1 MNDVRA
7 IPSAPGALPLV
18 GHLVRLLRDPLA
30 FLTSLPAHGDL
41 VRIRLGPLTV
51 VVVCDAE
58 LTRQV
63 LVGDRV
69 FDKGGPVYN
78 RAREVAG
85 NGLPTCPHSAHRRQR
100 RMIQP
105 AFHPAR
111 LRGYADTMTGR
122 IDERTAAWRAG
133 QVLQVS
139 TEMMAIA
146 SQAAAAAFFSRTLP
160 SAELGRIVDDVTT
173 VINGMGRR
181 MLMVPPLDRIP
192 TPRNRSY
199 LRARAR
205 LRDTLDR
212 IVARRLAEGTDRGD
226 LLSALIA
233 ARDPEKGGPGLSGA
247 EISDQTI
254 AFFLAGTE
262 TTAATVSW
270 ALDLLARH
278 PDLERRVHAEVDA
291 VLGGAAATH
300 ADLPGLTLTE
310 RVVTE
315 TLRLRP
321 PGWFVTRSVSAD
333 TELGGHPLPAG
344 TTVAYSAYLI
354 HHRPDLYDRP
364 GTFDPDRWDPG
375 RPQPPRHA
383 LIPFAAG
390 ARKCIGDT
398 FATTEAVL
406 ALATVTARWRLVHL
420 PGAGRRPAVAMT
432 LRPRDLRMRAQPRTA
447 PRTPGASSAE

>member
-1 MNDVRA
+1 MKDLRS
-7 IPSAPGALPLV
+7 IPSAPDALPLV
-18 GHLVRLLRDPLA
+18 GHLVHLLRNPLA

-51 VVVCDAE
+51 VVLCDAE

-63 LVGDRV
+63 LINDRV
-69 FDKGGPVYN
+69 FDKGGPVYD

-105 AFHPAR
+105 AFHPTR
-111 LRGYADTMTGR
+111 LRSYADTMTGC
-122 IDERTAAWRAG
+122 IDERTAAWQAG
-133 QVLQVS
+133 QVLQIPN
-139 TEMMAIA
+139 EMMAIA
-146 SQAAAAAFFSRTLP
+146 SKAAAAAFFSRTLP
-160 SAELGRIVDDVTT
+160 SAELGRILDDVTT
-173 VINGMGRR
+173 LINGMGRR
-181 MLMVPPLDRIP
+181 MLMIPPLDRLP

-205 LRDTLDR
+205 LRDTLDQ
-212 IVARRLAEGTDRGD
+212 IIAQRLAEGTDQGD

-233 ARDPEKGGPGLSGA
+233 ARDPEEGGRGMSRA

-262 TTAATVSW
+262 TTAATVGW

-278 PDLERRVHAEVDA
+278 PEIEQRVHSEVDT

-300 ADLPGLTLTE
+300 TDLPDLTLTA
-310 RVVTE
+310 RVITE

-321 PGWFVTRSVSAD
+321 PGWFITRLVSAD

-344 TTVAYSAYLI
+344 ATVAYSAYLI
-354 HHRPDLYDRP
+354 HHRPDLYDNP
-364 GTFDPDRWDPG
+364 EAFDPDRWDPR

-398 FATTEAVL
+398 FATTEATL
-406 ALATVTARWRLVHL
+406 ALATIAARWRLAHL
-420 PGAGRRPAVAMT
+420 PGHRTRPALAMT
-432 LRPRDLRMRAQPRTA
+432 LRPRDLRMRAQPRTVT
-447 PRTPGASSAE
+447 RTPRASGG

>member
-1 MNDVRA
+1 MKDLRSLPA
-7 IPSAPGALPLV
+7 APNGLPLV
-18 GHLVRLLRDPLA
+18 GHLPQLLRNPLA

-41 VRIRLGPLTV
+41 VRIRLGPLAV
-51 VVVCDAE
+51 VVLCDAE
-58 LTRQV
+58 LTRHV
-63 LVGDRV
+63 LISDRV
-69 FDKGGPVYN
+69 FDKGGPVYD

-85 NGLPTCPHSAHRRQR
+85 NGLPTCPYSEHRRQR

-111 LRGYADTMTGR
+111 LHAYAETMTGC
-122 IDERTAAWRAG
+122 IDERTAGWHAG
-133 QVLQVS
+133 QVLHIP

-146 SQAAAAAFFSRTLP
+146 SKAAAAAFFSRTLP
-160 SAELGRIVDDVTT
+160 SAELGRILDDVTT
-173 VINGMGRR
+173 LINGMGRR
-181 MLMVPPLDRIP
+181 MLMIPPLDRLP

-205 LRDTLDR
+205 LRDTLDQV
-212 IVARRLAEGTDRGD
+212 IAQRLAEGTDRGD

-233 ARDPEKGGPGLSGA
+233 ARDPEDGGRGMSAA

-262 TTAATVSW
+262 TTAATVGW
-270 ALDLLARH
+270 ALDLLAEH
-278 PDLERRVHAEVDA
+278 PEIEQRVHSEVDT
-291 VLGGAAATH
+291 VLGGTAATH
-300 ADLPGLTLTE
+300 AHLPHLPLAE
-310 RVVTE
+310 RVITE

-321 PGWFVTRSVSAD
+321 PGWFITRVVSAD
-333 TELGGHPLPAG
+333 TELAGHRLPAG

-354 HHRPDLYDRP
+354 HHKPDLYADP
-364 GTFDPDRWDPG
+364 EAFDPDRWDPA

-383 LIPFAAG
+383 LIPFATG

-398 FATTEAVL
+398 FATTEATL
-406 ALATVTARWRLVHL
+406 ALATITARWRLEHL
-420 PGAGRRPAVAMT
+420 PGHTTRPALAMT

-447 PRTPGASSAE
+447 TRTPDGCSAG

>member
-1 MNDVRA
+1 MKDLRA
-7 IPSAPGALPLV
+7 IPAAPHALPLA

-51 VVVCDAE
+51 VVLCDAE
-58 LTRQV
+58 LTRHV
-63 LVGDRV
+63 LTSDRV
-69 FDKGGPVYN
+69 FDKGGPVYD

-85 NGLPTCPHSAHRRQR
+85 NGLPTCPYSAHRRQR
-100 RMIQP
+100 RLIQP

-111 LRGYADTMTGR
+111 LHRYAETMTGC
-122 IDERTAAWRAG
+122 IDERTAAWHAG
-133 QVLQVS
+133 QVLEVP

-146 SQAAAAAFFSRTLP
+146 SQAAAAAFFSHALP
-160 SAELGRIVDDVTT
+160 PAELGRILDDVATL
-173 VINGMGRR
+173 INGMGRR
-181 MLMVPPLDRIP
+181 MLMIPPLDRLP
-192 TPRNRSY
+192 TPSNRSY

-205 LRDTLDR
+205 LRDTLDQV
-212 IVARRLAEGTDRGD
+212 VAQRLAEGTDRGD

-233 ARDPEKGGPGLSGA
+233 ARDPEEGGGMSTA
-247 EISDQTI
+247 EIGDQTT

-262 TTAATVSW
+262 TTAATVGW
-270 ALDLLARH
+270 ALDLLAQH
-278 PDLERRVHAEVDA
+278 PEIERRVHSEVDT

-300 ADLPGLTLTE
+300 ADLPHLPLAE
-310 RVVTE
+310 RVITE

-321 PGWFVTRSVSAD
+321 PGWFITRVVSAD
-333 TELGGHPLPAG
+333 TELDGHLLPAG

-354 HHRPDLYDRP
+354 HHRPDLYDNP
-364 GTFDPDRWDPG
+364 EAFDPDRWDPT

-398 FATTEAVL
+398 FATTEATL
-406 ALATVTARWRLVHL
+406 ALATITARWRLEHV
-420 PGAGRRPAVAMT
+420 PGHSARPALAMT
-432 LRPRDLRMRAQPRTA
+432 LRPRDLRMRAHPRA
-447 PRTPGASSAE
+447 VPPAPGARSAG